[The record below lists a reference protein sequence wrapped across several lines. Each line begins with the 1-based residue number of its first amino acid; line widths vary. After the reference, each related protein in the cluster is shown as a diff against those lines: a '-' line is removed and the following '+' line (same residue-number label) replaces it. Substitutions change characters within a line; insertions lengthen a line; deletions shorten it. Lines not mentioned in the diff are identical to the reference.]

1 MAGMS
6 YITAFIIVVVS
17 ALVASCA
24 SLAVRRMMRI
34 EARRR
39 HHETGG
45 ALFLQLGVLFSVLLA
60 FVFNE
65 VWGEYNTASQAINGE
80 VSALHGAAIVA
91 STLPPA
97 QAKTIERAILSYA
110 NTVTHQEW
118 PAMAARQASPAAV
131 QDFTSLVQQAAR
143 MDSPAS
149 HDATN
154 QAQILTLLTD
164 AHTQRE
170 TRIFQMQQGLPA
182 ALWLVLAI
190 YTAVLIICVLL
201 AAVETAFSH
210 VVFAG
215 AFTGCV
221 MMVLTVVRMLDYP
234 FEGALALANS
244 DFEKLAREIAGLLA
258 GA

>member
-1 MAGMS
+1 MS
-6 YITAFIIVVVS
+6 YIGACFIVVAS
-17 ALVASCA
+17 AMAASFA
-24 SLAVRRMMRI
+24 SLLVRRLLRV
-34 EARRR
+34 EARRK

-45 ALFLQLGVLFSVLLA
+45 AFFLQLGVLFAVLLA

-97 QAKTIERAILSYA
+97 QAQAVERAILSYA
-110 NTVTHQEW
+110 NTVTQQEW
-118 PAMAARQASPAAV
+118 PAMVGRHASPVAV
-131 QDFTSLVQQAAR
+131 QDFTALVQQVAR
-143 MDSPAS
+143 MDVPAAR
-149 HDATN
+149 DTAN

-170 TRIFQMQQGLPA
+170 TRIFQMEQGLPA

-190 YTAVLIICVLL
+190 YTAVLIFCVLL
-201 AAVETAFSH
+201 AGVETAFSH

-215 AFTGCV
+215 AFTGCIA
-221 MMVLTVVRMLDYP
+221 MVLAVVRMLDYP
-234 FEGALALANS
+234 FEGALALDNG
-244 DFEKLAREIAGLLA
+244 DFEKLAREVAGLLTSV
-258 GA
+258 

>member
-1 MAGMS
+1 
-6 YITAFIIVVVS
+6 
-17 ALVASCA
+17 
-24 SLAVRRMMRI
+24 
-34 EARRR
+34 
-39 HHETGG
+39 
-45 ALFLQLGVLFSVLLA
+45 
-60 FVFNE
+60 
-65 VWGEYNTASQAINGE
+65 
-80 VSALHGAAIVA
+80 
-91 STLPPA
+91 
-97 QAKTIERAILSYA
+97 
-110 NTVTHQEW
+110 
-118 PAMAARQASPAAV
+118 MAARQASPAAV